1 MPLMLVDGDMGTGSR
16 SGSNFAHL
24 IFFGN
29 MLFCKGVYF
38 FLGVPS
44 VGIYALNQPVQG
56 HPMLFTTS
64 HLLHEVPE

>member
-1 MPLMLVDGDMGTGSR
+1 MVIWVRVQGLGQILHTQI
-16 SGSNFAHL
+16 L
-24 IFFGN
+24 GN

-44 VGIYALNQPVQG
+44 FGIYALHQPVQG

>member
-1 MPLMLVDGDMGTGSR
+1 MLVDGDMGTGSR

-24 IFFGN
+24 IFLVTCYFAR
-29 MLFCKGVYF
+29 VYIF